1 MPARREEE
9 SPHRLAAA
17 AVLAAAGAVVA
28 GYLAAAQIGVIAR
41 VWDPVFGSA
50 SSHAVLHSRFSRAL
64 PVSDAA
70 LGAAGYLGELALAL
84 ALIGDRRGT
93 ARYWLGVV
101 YGALA
106 TAMALAGVG
115 LVAIQAILVR
125 SFCSLCLLSAV
136 ISWAIAVL
144 AYPSLAGGIR
154 ALASGAARRRR
165 TT

>member
-1 MPARREEE
+1 VPAREEE
-9 SPHRLAAA
+9 SPRRLAAA
-17 AVLAAAGAVVA
+17 AVLAAMGAVVA

-50 SSHAVLHSRFSRAL
+50 SSHAVLHSPLSRAL

-84 ALIGDRRGT
+84 ALIVERRGS

-106 TAMALAGVG
+106 MAMALAGAA
-115 LVAIQAILVR
+115 LVAIQAIFVH

-136 ISWAIAVL
+136 ISWAIAGL
-144 AYPSLAGGIR
+144 ALPSLAGGIR
-154 ALASGAARRRR
+154 ALASGADRRR
-165 TT
+165 TTT

>member
-1 MPARREEE
+1 VHAGREEE
-9 SPHRLAAA
+9 SPRRLAAA
-17 AVLAAAGAVVA
+17 AALAAVGAVVA
-28 GYLAAAQIGVIAR
+28 GYLAAAQIGIIAR

-50 SSHAVLHSRFSRAL
+50 SSHAVLHSRLSRAL

-84 ALIGDRRGT
+84 ALIVERRGG
-93 ARYWLGVV
+93 ARYWLGVA

-106 TAMALAGVG
+106 MAMALAGVG
-115 LVAIQAILVR
+115 LVAIQAIFVR

-144 AYPSLAGGIR
+144 AFPSLAGGIR
-154 ALASGAARRRR
+154 ALASGAARRR
-165 TT
+165 TTT